1 MDTCGNW
8 ICGFSVLLGTCI
20 TIEEEI
26 WALVHGLRMAWGK
39 GIRRLVVETDSMLV
53 HAWVTNKNPKHRR
66 HATLLKESADFLSRD
81 WNVQVH
87 HIHRGGIKRPTI
99 LQISQ
104 WAVKMERFLSSILPH
119 GFGNLL
125 KQDTMGSH

>member
-20 TIEEEI
+20 TIEAEI
-26 WALVHGLRMAWGK
+26 WALVHGLRMAWEK
-39 GIRRLVVETDSMLV
+39 GIRRLVVEMDSMLV

-66 HATLLKESADFLSRD
+66 HATLLKGSADFLSRD

-87 HIHRGGIKRPTI
+87 HIHREWNQAADY
-99 LQISQ
+99 L
-104 WAVKMERFLSSILPH
+104 ANLS
-119 GFGNLL
+119 
-125 KQDTMGSH
+125 MGRQNGEVSF